1 MRRRVRKEIG
11 LEYGTFMMP
20 LHNMERDYTQVLK
33 EDREAIILADKLGF
47 KEAYVGEHVTDRTEP
62 ITSCTMFLAT
72 LLDATENIKLGSGT
86 VNLPNNHPAIVAA
99 QVAMLDHLLEGR
111 FMFGIGPGGLRSDM
125 EVFENLDRDRGAMF
139 VEAIDQILAI
149 WSGEPPYNLTGEY
162 WNITTEQ
169 TLVPEVGQGIFVKP
183 YQQPHP
189 PIVVTT
195 IAPHS
200 KGLVKT
206 AERGWLPLS
215 SSFVQAEIVATHW
228 PMHAQGRKNVGAVP
242 DVSDWRIGKSIFVAD
257 DEATA
262 QRYGKAMG
270 GPYAHYFETIMGKL
284 VSAGRI
290 GTFKADQSMPDE
302 DVTLEWV
309 VDSLVIAGTV
319 NSVVDQILKFRETT
333 GDFGMLV
340 YCGHDW
346 LDADLSKRSM
356 QLFAEEVMPR
366 VNAAI
371 GESAAAE

>member
-1 MRRRVRKEIG
+1 MD
-11 LEYGTFMMP
+11 YSTFMMP
-20 LHNMERDYTQVLK
+20 LHDMERDYTKVLK
-33 EDREAIILADKLGF
+33 EDREAVILADKLGF
-47 KEAYVGEHVTDRTEP
+47 KEAYIGEHVSDRTEP
-62 ITSCTMFLAT
+62 ITSCTLFLAT
-72 LLDATENIKLGSGT
+72 FMDATQNIKLGSGT
-86 VNLPNNHPAIVAA
+86 VNLPNNHPAQVAA

-125 EVFENLDRDRGAMF
+125 EVFENIDRDRAAMF
-139 VEAIDQILAI
+139 IESIEHILAI
-149 WSGEPPYNLTGEY
+149 WAGEPPYNLKGEF
-162 WNITTEQ
+162 WNISTER

-195 IAPHS
+195 IAPNS
-200 KGLVKT
+200 KGLMKT

-215 SSFVQAEIVATHW
+215 SSFVQPEIVATHW
-228 PMHAQGRKNVGAVP
+228 PMYARGRRNVGAVP
-242 DVSDWRIGKSIFVAD
+242 SASEWRVGKSIFVAD
-257 DEATA
+257 DEVTA
-262 QRYGKAMG
+262 RSYGKG
-270 GPYAHYFETIMGKL
+270 LDGPYAHYFKTIMGKL

-290 GTFKADQSMPDE
+290 GTFKADRSMPDE

-319 NSVVDQILKFRETT
+319 NSVVDQILAFRERT
-333 GDFGMLV
+333 GDFGQLV

-346 LDADLSKRSM
+346 LDADLGKRSM

-371 GESAAAE
+371 RESAAAE

>member
-1 MRRRVRKEIG
+1 MYIQEGDIRV
-11 LEYGTFMMP
+11 EYGTFMMP
-20 LHNMERDYTQVLK
+20 LHDLQRNYTQVLK
-33 EDREAIILADKLGF
+33 EDREAVILADKLGF
-47 KEAYVGEHVTDRTEP
+47 KEAYIGEHITDLTEP

-72 LLDATENIKLGSGT
+72 LMDATEHIKLGSGT
-86 VNLPNNHPAIVAA
+86 VNLPNNHPAQVAA

-111 FMFGIGPGGLRSDM
+111 FMFGIGPGGLLSDM

-139 VEAIDQILAI
+139 IEAIEHILAI
-149 WSGEPPYNLTGEY
+149 WSGEPPYNLTGEF
-162 WNITTEQ
+162 WNITTER

-195 IAPHS
+195 IAPNS

-215 SSFVQAEIVATHW
+215 SSFVQPEVVATHW
-228 PMHAQGRKNVGAVP
+228 PMHARGCENVGAVP

-257 DEATA
+257 DEETA
-262 QRYGKAMG
+262 QRYGKGME
-270 GPYAHYFETIMGKL
+270 GPYAYYFKTIMGKL
-284 VSAGRI
+284 VNAGRI
-290 GTFKADQSMPDE
+290 GTFKPDQSMSDE
-302 DVTLEWV
+302 DVTLDWV

-346 LDADLSKRSM
+346 LDANLSKRSM
-356 QLFAEEVMPR
+356 QLFAEEVMPQ

-371 GESAAAE
+371 GKSAAAE

>member
-1 MRRRVRKEIG
+1 
-11 LEYGTFMMP
+11 MMP
-20 LHNMERDYTQVLK
+20 LHDMERNYTQVLK

-47 KEAYVGEHVTDRTEP
+47 AEGYVGEHVTDRTEP

-72 LLDATENIKLGSGT
+72 LMDATQNIRLGSGT
-86 VNLPNNHPAIVAA
+86 VNLPNTHPALVAA
-99 QVAMLDHLLEGR
+99 EVAMLDHLLEGR

-125 EVFENLDRDRGAMF
+125 EVFDNIDRDRTAMF
-139 VEAIDQILAI
+139 IEAIEHILAI
-149 WSGEPPYNLTGEY
+149 WAGEPPYNLTGDY
-162 WNITTEQ
+162 WNISTER
-169 TLVPEVGQGIFVKP
+169 TLVPEVGQGIFIKP

-215 SSFVQAEIVATHW
+215 SSFIQPEIVATHW
-228 PMHAQGRKNVGAVP
+228 PMYAQGRSNAGVVP
-242 DVSDWRIGKSIFVAD
+242 DTADWRIGKSIFVAD

-262 QRYGKAMG
+262 QRYGKDIG
-270 GPYAHYFETIMGKL
+270 GPYAHYFKMIMGKL

-290 GTFKADQSMPDE
+290 ATFKAEQSMPDE
-302 DVTLEWV
+302 DVTLDWV

-319 NSVVDQILKFRETT
+319 NSVVDQILAFREKT
-333 GDFGMLV
+333 GDFGILV

-356 QLFAEEVMPR
+356 QLFAEQVMPR

-371 GESAAAE
+371 GEPAAAE

>member
-1 MRRRVRKEIG
+1 M
-11 LEYGTFMMP
+11 EYGTFMMP

-47 KEAYVGEHVTDRTEP
+47 KEAYVGEHISDRTEP

-86 VNLPNNHPAIVAA
+86 VNLPNNHPAMVAA

-111 FMFGIGPGGLRSDM
+111 FMFGIGPGGLLSDM
-125 EVFENLDRDRGAMF
+125 EVFENIDRDRTAMF
-139 VEAIDQILAI
+139 IEAIEHILAI
-149 WSGEPPYNLTGEY
+149 WSGDAPYNLTGEF
-162 WNITTEQ
+162 WNISTER
-169 TLVPEVGQGIFVKP
+169 TLVREVGQGVFVKP

-200 KGLVKT
+200 KGLLKT
-206 AERGWLPLS
+206 GERGWLPLS
-215 SSFVQAEIVATHW
+215 SSFVQAEVVATHW
-228 PMHAQGRKNVGAVP
+228 PMHAQGRKNGGATA
-242 DVSDWRIGKSIFVAD
+242 DVSEWRVGRSICVAD

-262 QRYGKAMG
+262 LRYGRG
-270 GPYAHYFETIMGKL
+270 LDGPYAHYFETIMGKL
-284 VSAGRI
+284 LSAGRI
-290 GTFKADQSMPDE
+290 GTFKPDPSMPDE

-309 VDSLVIAGTV
+309 LDTLVMVGTV
-319 NSVVDQILKFRETT
+319 DSVVDQILAFHDKT
-333 GDFGMLV
+333 GDIGMLV
-340 YCGHDW
+340 YAGHDW
-346 LDADLSKRSM
+346 LDAGLSKRSM

-371 GESAAAE
+371 SESAAAE

>member
-1 MRRRVRKEIG
+1 MCIQEGVSRVEF
-11 LEYGTFMMP
+11 GTFMMP
-20 LHNMERDYTQVLK
+20 LHDLDRNYTQTLK
-33 EDREAIILADKLGF
+33 EDREAVILADKLGF
-47 KEAYVGEHVTDRTEP
+47 KEAYIGEHITDRTEP
-62 ITSCTMFLAT
+62 ITSCIMFLAT
-72 LLDATENIKLGSGT
+72 LMDATEHIKLGSGT
-86 VNLPNNHPAIVAA
+86 VNLPNNHPAQVAA

-111 FMFGIGPGGLRSDM
+111 FMFGIGPGGLLSDM

-139 VEAIDQILAI
+139 IESIEHILAI
-149 WSGEPPYNLTGEY
+149 WSGEPPYNLKGEF
-162 WNITTEQ
+162 WNISTER

-195 IAPHS
+195 IAPNS

-215 SSFVQAEIVATHW
+215 SSFVQPEVVATHW
-228 PMHAQGRKNVGAVP
+228 PMHAKGCENVGVVP

-262 QRYGKAMG
+262 QRYGKSME
-270 GPYAHYFETIMGKL
+270 GPYAYYFKTIMGKL
-284 VSAGRI
+284 VNAGRI
-290 GTFKADQSMPDE
+290 GTFKSDQSMPDK
-302 DVTLEWV
+302 DVTLDWV
-309 VDSLVIAGTV
+309 IDSLVIAGTV

-346 LDADLSKRSM
+346 LDANLSKRSM

-371 GESAAAE
+371 RKSAAAE

>member
-1 MRRRVRKEIG
+1 M
-11 LEYGTFMMP
+11 FMMP
-20 LHNMERDYTQVLK
+20 LHDLERNYTQVLK

-47 KEAYVGEHVTDRTEP
+47 KEAYVGEHITDRTEP

-72 LLDATENIKLGSGT
+72 LMEATQNIKLGSGT
-86 VNLPNNHPAIVAA
+86 VNLPNNHPAQVAA

-125 EVFENLDRDRGAMF
+125 EVFENIDRDRTAMF
-139 VEAIDQILAI
+139 IESIEQILAI
-149 WSGEPPYNLTGEY
+149 WSSEPPYNLTGEF
-162 WNITTEQ
+162 WNISTER

-195 IAPHS
+195 IAPNS

-215 SSFVQAEIVATHW
+215 SSFVQPEIVATHW
-228 PMHAQGRKNVGAVP
+228 PMHAQGRKNVGVVP
-242 DVSDWRIGKSIFVAD
+242 DVSEWRIGKSIFVAD
-257 DEATA
+257 DKATA
-262 QRYGKAMG
+262 QRYGKGME
-270 GPYAHYFETIMGKL
+270 GPYAHYFKTIMGKL

-319 NSVVDQILKFRETT
+319 NSVVDQILAFREST

-366 VNAAI
+366 VNATI
-371 GESAAAE
+371 GKSAAVE